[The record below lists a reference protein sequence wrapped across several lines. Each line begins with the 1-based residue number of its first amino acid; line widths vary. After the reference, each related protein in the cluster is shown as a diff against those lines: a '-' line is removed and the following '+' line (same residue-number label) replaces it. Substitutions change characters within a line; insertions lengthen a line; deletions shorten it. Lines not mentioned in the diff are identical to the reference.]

1 MKRILCTI
9 LAIILVMTEL
19 GIAAADE
26 VEKGGYRYD
35 YTNFVIADLG
45 ISGTT
50 ASCYGGGRGVYS
62 YTTTHIQ
69 VTLTRKTSSQTTW
82 TPIASWTA
90 SASGTTFALV
100 EQTHSVVSGYS
111 YRVVVRCQIKNSDGQ
126 VLETAYRYSTICNVP

>member
-9 LAIILVMTEL
+9 VAIILVMTEL

-26 VEKGGYRYD
+26 VKIGGYRYD
-35 YTNFVIADLG
+35 YIDTVAAGLI
-45 ISGTT
+45 ISGAIATCSG
-50 ASCYGGGRGVYS
+50 AGRGVYS

-90 SASGTTFALV
+90 SASGTTFTLV

-126 VLETAYRYSTICNVP
+126 VLETAYRYSTICHVP